1 MTVYFQTLKVE
12 ISSYEDIKQPE
23 LNKNGSFCIIYSPE
37 KFKLRPRDSIFLDL
51 KFKLTAPKKL
61 EVHINLLSYLKERFL
76 SIENHAWESNNLTD
90 GTIQL
95 DILNKSFYNTANIK
109 KNQET
114 GYIFIMHQ
122 KYNEKIVTLY
132 NNIK

>member
-1 MTVYFQTLKVE
+1 MTVCFQTLKVE
-12 ISSYEDIKQPE
+12 MSSFEDIKQPE

-37 KFKLRPRDSIFLDL
+37 KIKLRPRDSIFLDL

-61 EVHINLLSYLKERFL
+61 EVINLLSYLKERFL
-76 SIENHAWESNNLTD
+76 SIENHALESNKLTD

-114 GYIFIMHQ
+114 GYIFIMYQ
-122 KYNEKIVTLY
+122 KSTEKIVTLY

>member
-1 MTVYFQTLKVE
+1 MTVCFQTLKVE
-12 ISSYEDIKQPE
+12 MSSFEDIKQPE

-37 KFKLRPRDSIFLDL
+37 KIKLRPRDSIFLDL

-61 EVHINLLSYLKERFL
+61 EVINLLSYLKERFL
-76 SIENHAWESNNLTD
+76 SIENHALESNKLTD

-95 DILNKSFYNTANIK
+95 DILNKSFYNTTNIK

-114 GYIFIMHQ
+114 CYIFIMYQ
-122 KYNEKIVTLY
+122 KYTEKIVTLY

>member
-37 KFKLRPRDSIFLDL
+37 KIKLRPRDSIFLDL

-61 EVHINLLSYLKERFL
+61 EVINLLSYLKERFL
-76 SIENHAWESNNLTD
+76 SIENHALESNKLTD

-95 DILNKSFYNTANIK
+95 DILNKSFYNTTNIK

-114 GYIFIMHQ
+114 GYIFIMYQ
-122 KYNEKIVTLY
+122 KYTEKIVTLY

>member
-1 MTVYFQTLKVE
+1 MTVCFQTLKVE
-12 ISSYEDIKQPE
+12 MSSFEDIKQPE

-37 KFKLRPRDSIFLDL
+37 KIKLRPRDSIFLDL

-61 EVHINLLSYLKERFL
+61 EVINLLSYLKERFL
-76 SIENHAWESNNLTD
+76 SIENHALESNKLTD

-95 DILNKSFYNTANIK
+95 DILNKSFYNTTNIK

-114 GYIFIMHQ
+114 GYIFIMYQ
-122 KYNEKIVTLY
+122 KYTEKIVTLY

>member
-1 MTVYFQTLKVE
+1 MTVCFQTLKVE
-12 ISSYEDIKQPE
+12 MSSFEDIKQPE

-37 KFKLRPRDSIFLDL
+37 KIKLRPRDSIFLDL

-61 EVHINLLSYLKERFL
+61 EVINLLSYLKERFL
-76 SIENHAWESNNLTD
+76 SIENHALESNKLTD

-95 DILNKSFYNTANIK
+95 DILNKSFYNTTNIK

-114 GYIFIMHQ
+114 RYIFIMYQ
-122 KYNEKIVTLY
+122 KYTEKIVTLY